1 MVEPRIV
8 GIDSEARC
16 NRVVPVL
23 GVTGGESE
31 MRPELRDRIERRETA
46 LAGVVDMLITSLHVE
61 RAPDE
66 FDPDTPLFGTGL
78 ALDSVDAVEIV
89 VALERKF
96 GVSLDE
102 DQAPAALRTINTLVD
117 AVAAETSDP
126 A

>member
-1 MVEPRIV
+1 M
-8 GIDSEARC
+8 
-16 NRVVPVL
+16 
-23 GVTGGESE
+23 T
-31 MRPELRDRIERRETA
+31 PELRDKIETREAA
-46 LAGVVDMLITSLHVE
+46 LAAVVDMLITSLQVE
-61 RAPDE
+61 RAPAE

-89 VALERKF
+89 VALESKF

-117 AVAAETSDP
+117 TVAAGKDGE